1 MLPTYLNVRWKCF
14 NCGAVNL
21 SSGAGGEDVGCDRH
35 QGGAS
40 EDRPVDSGHQGDKL
54 LHDQYVLGVNN
65 VETLYCSEHQQN
77 TDQKLPVAFA
87 VTECYRERGVMVT
100 SL

>member
-1 MLPTYLNVRWKCF
+1 MPTYLDVRWKCF
-14 NCGAVNL
+14 NCGTVNL

-40 EDRPVDSGHQGDKL
+40 DDRPVGSGHQGDDL
-54 LHDQYVLGVNN
+54 LQEECVPQKTN
-65 VETLYCSEHQQN
+65 VETLDCSEHQQN
-77 TDQKLPVAFA
+77 TDQELPVAFA
-87 VTECYRERGVMVT
+87 VTECYSERGVMVT

>member
-1 MLPTYLNVRWKCF
+1 MPTYLYVRWKCF
-14 NCGAVNL
+14 NCGTVNL

-40 EDRPVDSGHQGDKL
+40 DDRPVDSVHQGDQL

-65 VETLYCSEHQQN
+65 VETLNCSEHQQN
-77 TDQKLPVAFA
+77 AHQELPIAFA
-87 VTECYRERGVMVT
+87 VLECYSERGVMVT